1 MPRLRTV
8 IWIRQRMATMII
20 IATTGPLWL
29 EFQLAR
35 RNHTNSY
42 VKIHNANKTQ
52 RGRSAFPLRSKKEER
67 KENADFNAEKTEREQ
82 KNLRSGASKTTLIH
96 ATPPREKALPALSSG
111 PHHNKIH
118 ATPELFWTQR
128 PKAKIVCLSK

>member
-1 MPRLRTV
+1 
-8 IWIRQRMATMII
+8 MATMII

-82 KNLRSGASKTTLIH
+82 KNLRSGASKTTLFGIC
-96 ATPPREKALPALSSG
+96 S
-111 PHHNKIH
+111 
-118 ATPELFWTQR
+118 
-128 PKAKIVCLSK
+128 IVTTCFFYYHT

>member
-1 MPRLRTV
+1 ML
-8 IWIRQRMATMII
+8 MYEYII
-20 IATTGPLWL
+20 SLNQINAQTENCDMDTTANGHDDNNSNDGTSLL

-42 VKIHNANKTQ
+42 VKIHSANKAQ

-82 KNLRSGASKTTLIH
+82 KNLRSGASNNENGFARAFGGDGGTCECRGGC
-96 ATPPREKALPALSSG
+96 PPRPPLC
-111 PHHNKIH
+111 
-118 ATPELFWTQR
+118 W
-128 PKAKIVCLSK
+128 

>member
-42 VKIHNANKTQ
+42 VKIHSANKTQ
-52 RGRSAFPLRSKKEER
+52 RGRSAFPLRSKKEEH
-67 KENADFNAEKTEREQ
+67 KENADFNAENTEREQ
-82 KNLRSGASKTTLIH
+82 KNLRSGASKTTLLH
-96 ATPPREKALPALSSG
+96 K
-111 PHHNKIH
+111 
-118 ATPELFWTQR
+118 PE
-128 PKAKIVCLSK
+128 IVTKRLEFILLGGM